1 MSISP
6 HPSHA
11 LHVLGWKEWVALPDL
26 NLSRVRV
33 KVDTGAKTSAL
44 HAEDPEEFEQQG
56 QLWIRFTLLLPW
68 PGPLTRNE
76 APPARRVQAPLLEY
90 RRVTSSNGHSERR
103 PVICTDLELF
113 GQRWPIEITLTE
125 RDNMRF
131 PMLLGREAIAGRA
144 VVDVSR
150 TYTAQRPPSPLS
162 PVLNAEESE

>member
-68 PGPLTRNE
+68 P
-76 APPARRVQAPLLEY
+76 APDPE
-90 RRVTSSNGHSERR
+90 
-103 PVICTDLELF
+103 
-113 GQRWPIEITLTE
+113 
-125 RDNMRF
+125 
-131 PMLLGREAIAGRA
+131 
-144 VVDVSR
+144 
-150 TYTAQRPPSPLS
+150 
-162 PVLNAEESE
+162 